1 MRGRTLTSAALASV
15 VLATAFTEQE
25 LQRAAHS
32 RGLIGQA
39 QGILMQRYGLT
50 AKAAFTLLRRYSQL
64 HNTKMIVLAEELTTT
79 GELPYFTDPHRATDG
94 H

>member
-1 MRGRTLTSAALASV
+1 
-15 VLATAFTEQE
+15 
-25 LQRAAHS
+25 
-32 RGLIGQA
+32 
-39 QGILMQRYGLT
+39 MQRYGLT

>member
-1 MRGRTLTSAALASV
+1 MCWQDAEVAAALASV
-15 VLATAFTEQE
+15 VLAAGFTERD
-25 LQRAAHS
+25 LQRAGHS

-50 AKAAFTLLRRYSQL
+50 AEAAFTLLRRYSQL

-79 GELPYFTDPHRATDG
+79 GEMPHFTDPHRATG
-94 H
+94 